1 MPLPYMLIIVLNM
14 TFGFW
19 QGTVLL
25 PGVLSV
31 VFRDL
36 ASRIFESELVECS
49 AKCVEMICVI
59 TMIEGSRIHTEP
71 RSKDKGPPLCQQ
83 SAYPLK
89 VHLTCPAVYMRAE
102 LDLCST
108 GQRRERV
115 KSEFV
120 KRFQQSYASRAV
132 LDSLI
137 KVHVYKAKVE
147 KRRNK

>member
-1 MPLPYMLIIVLNM
+1 MQQAFAIHAYYRFKYDIWILAGDRSLARRFI
-14 TFGFW
+14 
-19 QGTVLL
+19 
-25 PGVLSV
+25 SR
-31 VFRDL
+31 FRDL

-120 KRFQQSYASRAV
+120 KGFN
-132 LDSLI
+132 
-137 KVHVYKAKVE
+137 KATLQE
-147 KRRNK
+147 LCWIH